1 MRDREVEGVP
11 PEARSVR
18 TAQERIAASLR
29 YRDATVD
36 ELAAELGVTPSAI
49 RPHLA
54 NMQRD
59 GRVHVSGTR
68 RGSTKPSQL
77 YALTPSAQLKLSRA
91 YVPLLTQI
99 LHVLSGRMSA
109 REFDAFMREVGRGL
123 LAGRPRPH
131 GPAGARAQAA
141 SALLDELGGAS
152 EVVDAD
158 GTLWIRA
165 HSCPLAV
172 TTARHPEACHAVES
186 LLGEFTGLDVANC
199 CDRESRSRCCFEIR
213 PSAGGRSS
221 TRSR

>member
-1 MRDREVEGVP
+1 
-11 PEARSVR
+11 
-18 TAQERIAASLR
+18 
-29 YRDATVD
+29 
-36 ELAAELGVTPSAI
+36 
-49 RPHLA
+49 
-54 NMQRD
+54 MQRD
-59 GRVHVSGTR
+59 GVVHISGTR
-68 RGSTKPSQL
+68 RGSTKPSRL
-77 YALTPSAQLKLSRA
+77 YALTPSAEVKLSRA

-131 GPAGARAQAA
+131 GPPNARAHAA
-141 SALLDELGGAS
+141 SALLNELGGAS

-158 GTLWIRA
+158 GALWIRA

-199 CDRESRSRCCFEIR
+199 CDREPRSRCCFEIV
-213 PSAGGRSS
+213 PSADDRSS
-221 TRSR
+221 ARSR